1 MGEFHTVYS
10 KLIWMGVGG
19 KEREAWEIIVFC
31 WYKMMELKNIC
42 CFTGIENVENGKR
55 LRPK

>member
-1 MGEFHTVYS
+1 MDGC
-10 KLIWMGVGG
+10 GG

>member
-1 MGEFHTVYS
+1 MGEFHSLFKTN
-10 KLIWMGVGG
+10 MDGCGG

-31 WYKMMELKNIC
+31 WYKMMELKNIS
-42 CFTGIENVENGKR
+42 CFTGKEILENGKR